1 MKCVFTWRHCAGSIV
16 RGSNRAG
23 SIHWGGD
30 TAWSIYRGGHI
41 GAVMAAEVVRVQ
53 LGVRHPG
60 EVAQQLIDWPGAGE
74 ESENMESVWQLD
86 NSINYKLC
94 YVTRSLTSDI
104 NYGKYC
110 HRTHL

>member
-1 MKCVFTWRHCAGSIV
+1 MKCLLTWRHCAGSIV
-16 RGSNRAG
+16 RGSNGAG
-23 SIHWGGD
+23 SIDWGGH
-30 TAWSIYRGGHI
+30 T

-53 LGVRHPG
+53 LGVGHPG
-60 EVAQQLIDWPGAGE
+60 EVAQQLIDWPGARE